1 MSSSR
6 VAKSSSAN
14 SSSNSKGDARADKPR
29 KVTARADE
37 LDAYMEK
44 LYDEDIESKIDGAK
58 MILQIAEFA
67 GNIEAL
73 IQNEALM
80 VRCVAVYLCVWLLE
94 RGSESNL
101 CRIWSFLSLF
111 MQCLLSRVLND
122 DYKKSNDFSLTMMR
136 IFWCFSNF
144 LQLHPILA
152 NYRIGAITL
161 KIVEFEIKRHEL
173 RLEEEKLMEAAVT
186 SDEAAAKLEREK
198 KRNKKRMKKQ
208 DQLL

>member
-1 MSSSR
+1 M
-6 VAKSSSAN
+6 
-14 SSSNSKGDARADKPR
+14 
-29 KVTARADE
+29 
-37 LDAYMEK
+37 
-44 LYDEDIESKIDGAK
+44 
-58 MILQIAEFA
+58 
-67 GNIEAL
+67 
-73 IQNEALM
+73 
-80 VRCVAVYLCVWLLE
+80 
-94 RGSESNL
+94 
-101 CRIWSFLSLF
+101 
-111 MQCLLSRVLND
+111 LND

-144 LQLHPILA
+144 LQLHPVLA

-173 RLEEEKLMEAAVT
+173 RLEEEKLMEAAAT